1 MRNNAKAKFRNT
13 KLQVA
18 FVVLILFTIGIGTI
32 SILQIQGLGQRV
44 EDLGRRNLILNKA
57 VLEMRIN
64 NTIFAMGIR
73 NYIFWRVSKY
83 LGAVSMAINLDDILK
98 TADNF
103 KEQLNIYQKYS
114 YLTDQKRWA
123 EQVGSSFDELS
134 KLGRQIVGLVE
145 STRAEKLEGAISGVL
160 MAFENRLY
168 KIDEF
173 LGNTMG
179 KENLDEIE
187 RQLNQTNL
195 NKQRAITFLI
205 VILCC
210 TVIVGILVATF
221 VYRTLR
227 QERILREGLYYR
239 MINMEESERKNLSN
253 AVHDQ
258 MGQDLSALKIYLGII
273 EQNLTSSKPLPG
285 RQAGAL
291 ELTGDSKPALE
302 LSGVSSEVKE
312 KLEGA
317 REIVSGLIEKSH
329 NIAFLLRPPDLDE
342 VGLVGSLES
351 LILDYKRLSKINYV
365 YNMPKENLIL
375 SSEHSLI
382 IYRITQELLTNM
394 IKHSDAKNVEI
405 TLNKHNHTLEFSY
418 RDDGKGFDYNAALR
432 HPRRR
437 REDKLGIGIL
447 SLKERVGLLNGKM
460 QIDTAPG
467 KGTRVAV
474 ELPI

>member
-1 MRNNAKAKFRNT
+1 MRENTLKTKFRNT
-13 KLQVA
+13 KLQAA
-18 FVVLILFTIGIGTI
+18 FVVLILFTIGIGII

-98 TADNF
+98 AADNF

-145 STRAEKLEGAISGVL
+145 STRPDKLEGAISGVL

-273 EQNLTSSKPLPG
+273 EQNLSN
-285 RQAGAL
+285 A
-291 ELTGDSKPALE
+291 
-302 LSGVSSEVKE
+302 SSEVKE

-317 REIVSGLIEKSH
+317 KEIISGLIEKSH

-342 VGLVGSLES
+342 VGLVESLES
-351 LILDYKRLSKINYV
+351 LVLDYKRLSKINYV

-447 SLKERVGLLNGKM
+447 SLKERVGLLSGKM
-460 QIDTAPG
+460 QIDTALG
-467 KGTRVAV
+467 KGTHVAV